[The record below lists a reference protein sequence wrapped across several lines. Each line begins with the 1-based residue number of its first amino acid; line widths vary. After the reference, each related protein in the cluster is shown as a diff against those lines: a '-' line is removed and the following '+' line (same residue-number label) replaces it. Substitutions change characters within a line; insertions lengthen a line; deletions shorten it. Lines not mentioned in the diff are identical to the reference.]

1 MGLKPSKNMH
11 DTETDTFVLE
21 TWPQKISHMLGE
33 IGVDAEPKEVGSTNI
48 EKSKDYY
55 GRNFSQ
61 TPRMVTNRGC
71 VELKN
76 SNIDAIQII
85 QKG

>member
-1 MGLKPSKNMH
+1 MH
-11 DTETDTFVLE
+11 DTESDTFVLE
-21 TWPQKISHMLGE
+21 TWPQKISRMLNE
-33 IGVDAEPKEVGSTNI
+33 IGVDAAPKELGTDPVETSQ
-48 EKSKDYY
+48 DYY

-61 TPRMVTNRGC
+61 ATRMITNRGC

-76 SNIDAIQII
+76 SNIDVIQII

>member
-1 MGLKPSKNMH
+1 MH
-11 DTETDTFVLE
+11 EEEEEGDTFAYQ
-21 TWPQKISHMLGE
+21 TWPERFCDMLGE
-33 IGVDAEPKEVGSTNI
+33 IGVDASPKPIGTDDV
-48 EKSKDYY
+48 EKAGDYY
-55 GRNFSQ
+55 SRYFAQ

-71 VELKN
+71 LDVRG